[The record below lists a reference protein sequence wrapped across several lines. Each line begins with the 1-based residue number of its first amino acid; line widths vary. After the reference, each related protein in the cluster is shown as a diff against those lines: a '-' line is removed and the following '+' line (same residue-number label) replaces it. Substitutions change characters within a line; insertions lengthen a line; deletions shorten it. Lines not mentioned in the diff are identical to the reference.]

1 VPVVVVVT
9 EAVVAV
15 VTVEVAV
22 VVVRIVV
29 VEVDVVDVVAVVVV
43 DELQDAKTRDIR
55 MMPVSITQMI
65 PLFMWTSS
73 FITVLPGNLLKNH
86 L

>member
-1 VPVVVVVT
+1 VVVVT

-15 VTVEVAV
+15 VAVAVAV

-29 VEVDVVDVVAVVVV
+29 VVVDVGDVVAGVVV

-65 PLFMWTSS
+65 PLFIWTSS
-73 FITVLPGNLLKNH
+73 IITILPGTY
-86 L
+86 